1 MGIVVQKY
9 GGTSVASVERI
20 RRVAERVAAL
30 HSRGKP
36 CVVTVSAMGKTTD
49 QLIELARQVSSRPPA
64 REMDMLL
71 TTGEQ
76 VSIAL
81 LAMALAERGV
91 RVRSLTGWQAGIIT
105 DAIHGKAR
113 IQGIDTRMIR
123 GCLDRGEVVIVA
135 GFQGKTPEGE
145 ITTLGRGGSDTT
157 AVALAAA
164 LEAEVCEI
172 FTDVTGVFTADPR
185 VVPRAGKMEE
195 ISFEEMLELA
205 HLGAGVLHPRSVE
218 CAMKYRVPLVVRS
231 SFVEEPGTWVKEAK
245 DMETTRNVRG
255 IAHDM
260 HVARIK
266 VLGLENRIE
275 TLSRLFGILGDAHIN
290 VDMIVQSEHDA
301 ERIDV
306 AFSVSE
312 DEGEMA
318 KEVIEAHREELGYL
332 KVLYETG
339 LAKVSA
345 VGAGMVS
352 RPGVAAK
359 MFATLTDA
367 GIRIK
372 MVSTSEIKISC
383 VIPRDCAVEAVRELH
398 SAFGLDVAGAEMVGA
413 TTTKVRE

>member
-9 GGTSVASVERI
+9 GGTSVSSVERI
-20 RRVAERVAAL
+20 RRVAERVAAV
-30 HSRGKP
+30 HAQGKL

-49 QLIELARQVSSRPPA
+49 QLIDLARQVSPRPPA

-81 LAMALAERGV
+81 LAMALSELGV
-91 RVRSLTGWQAGIIT
+91 PARSLTGWQAGITT
-105 DAIHGKAR
+105 DEIHGKAR
-113 IQGIDTRMIR
+113 IQEIDTRLIR
-123 GCLDRGEVVIVA
+123 ECLDRGEVVIVA
-135 GFQGKTPEGE
+135 GFQGKTATGE

-157 AVALAAA
+157 AVALASA

-172 FTDVTGVFTADPR
+172 YTDVPGVFTADPR
-185 VVPRAGKMEE
+185 VVPRAGKMDE

-205 HLGAGVLHPRSVE
+205 HLGAAVLHPRSVE
-218 CAMKYRVPLVVRS
+218 CAMKHRVPLVVRS
-231 SFVEEPGTWVKEAK
+231 SFSEEPGTWVKEAK
-245 DMETTRNVRG
+245 DLETERHVRG

-260 HVARIK
+260 HVARMK
-266 VLGLENRIE
+266 VLGLKNRIE
-275 TLSRLFGILGDAHIN
+275 TLSHLFGILADAHIN

-306 AFSVSE
+306 AFSVHE
-312 DEGEMA
+312 DEGELA
-318 KEVIEAHREELGYL
+318 KEVIEARREELDYL

-359 MFATLTDA
+359 MFAALTDA

-383 VIPRDCAVEAVRELH
+383 VIPRERAVEAVRELH
-398 SAFGLDVAGAEMVGA
+398 AAFGLDVAEGEMAGIAAKGAG
-413 TTTKVRE
+413 

>member
-185 VVPRAGKMEE
+185 VVPGREKWR
-195 ISFEEMLELA
+195 
-205 HLGAGVLHPRSVE
+205 RS
-218 CAMKYRVPLVVRS
+218 PLKRCWS
-231 SFVEEPGTWVKEAK
+231 WPIWGRGFCIPGRW
-245 DMETTRNVRG
+245 NVR
-255 IAHDM
+255 
-260 HVARIK
+260 
-266 VLGLENRIE
+266 
-275 TLSRLFGILGDAHIN
+275 
-290 VDMIVQSEHDA
+290 
-301 ERIDV
+301 
-306 AFSVSE
+306 
-312 DEGEMA
+312 
-318 KEVIEAHREELGYL
+318 
-332 KVLYETG
+332 
-339 LAKVSA
+339 
-345 VGAGMVS
+345 
-352 RPGVAAK
+352 
-359 MFATLTDA
+359 
-367 GIRIK
+367 
-372 MVSTSEIKISC
+372 
-383 VIPRDCAVEAVRELH
+383 
-398 SAFGLDVAGAEMVGA
+398 
-413 TTTKVRE
+413 